1 MPQAPPPAAAAPPPA
16 PPPQAAPRRLPAAAQ
31 LPIDPDLPAD
41 QPLEPGSGRPTS
53 PGNPAARIAASEA
66 ALGGAR
72 PAVAAGAAG
81 GKSSFIAA
89 ARRAAQA
96 AGQDASARAPRAEPA
111 ESYQPES
118 PSLRGKLL
126 KRVKS
131 LFVAAS
137 IIAIVVGLVQI
148 AGNMFYSGNSSTKTA
163 QAPAS
168 NAGTTQTA
176 ARRSTPELDGQHCH
190 QSARAV
196 ETAGGR
202 AARLAAR
209 HRPGRRRAA
218 TGLADAKDAVA
229 VQSADAGSEKRYHR
243 INSPPV
249 RQ

>member
-1 MPQAPPPAAAAPPPA
+1 M
-16 PPPQAAPRRLPAAAQ
+16 
-31 LPIDPDLPAD
+31 PIDPDLPAD

-96 AGQDASARAPRAEPA
+96 AGQDPSARAPRAEPA

-148 AGNMFYSGNSSTKTA
+148 AGNMFYSGNSTTKTA

-176 ARRSTPELDGQHCH
+176 ARRSTPD
-190 QSARAV
+190 S
-196 ETAGGR
+196 TASIVANPLALSKLPVVGPLASPPATVPAAGR
-202 AARLAAR
+202 AGA
-209 HRPGRRRAA
+209 
-218 TGLADAKDAVA
+218 GLADAKDAVA

-243 INSPPV
+243 IDSPPG